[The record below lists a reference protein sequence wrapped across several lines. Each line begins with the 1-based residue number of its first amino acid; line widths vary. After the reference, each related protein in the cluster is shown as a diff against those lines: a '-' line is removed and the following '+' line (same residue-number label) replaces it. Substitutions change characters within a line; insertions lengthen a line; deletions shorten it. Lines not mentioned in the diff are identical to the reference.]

1 MNKKL
6 SNKEI
11 VKNYL
16 FLLIPL
22 VLFSCYKNG
31 YILYNKNLVTLLYVF
46 KPLIMF
52 VTALITSFIIELIWS
67 NIKKESIIDTMQNS
81 YLPLYA
87 GLFSLII
94 PVNIE
99 PILFILLL
107 ILVLIIS
114 KIDFIKINY
123 IALGRILF
131 IISSLIIG
139 KYTYL
144 NVYEENVLVSY
155 DFWDIFLGKSI
166 GASGATSIFILL
178 IIFFILINKNY

>member
-67 NIKKESIIDTMQNS
+67 NIKKE
-81 YLPLYA
+81 
-87 GLFSLII
+87 
-94 PVNIE
+94 
-99 PILFILLL
+99 
-107 ILVLIIS
+107 
-114 KIDFIKINY
+114 
-123 IALGRILF
+123 
-131 IISSLIIG
+131 
-139 KYTYL
+139 
-144 NVYEENVLVSY
+144 
-155 DFWDIFLGKSI
+155 IFLYMQDY
-166 GASGATSIFILL
+166 FL
-178 IIFFILINKNY
+178 